1 MLGFYFVSSLK
12 SGRFTSFDHQF
23 RHENKIADFCHD
35 LELLGLVVE
44 TNFKVEKSKNRLA
57 NHKSKAERA

>member
-1 MLGFYFVSSLK
+1 MGP
-12 SGRFTSFDHQF
+12 
-23 RHENKIADFCHD
+23 ADFRHD